1 MRRMPRAAAV
11 AGLTAA
17 ALIAPAGAAHAQAD
31 TTPPAIDVAVLD
43 PPASHRL
50 NGWYRAAPVTMNLRA
65 TDDVAVAQ
73 FEYSTDG
80 GASYTTVP
88 VAPGSP
94 VTTSVAISNE
104 GLGTN
109 SIRYR
114 ARDTSGNVS
123 TVPSTAG
130 RTESIR
136 IDTRPPTATFSQ
148 IVDGHVG
155 HAATLTPSRADAPTP
170 PSSSGNPGNVAV
182 LDMWVDG
189 ELVYPLPVA
198 TSDLSLGLHTIRLK
212 LGDPAG
218 NAQLVTQT
226 FIVTTS
232 FADVDALLTRFET
245 AGGVSADVAAAL
257 RAKLTEARDF
267 ADAGNAKRATQALN
281 QFASIANDQIPPG
294 SAARDTLVAD
304 ARYLADQLNGRLPA
318 EPDTGV
324 ELAAAEGPTLYPDPQ
339 LAPLPHNPEADFDV
353 LVFSRTTGFRHDHIP
368 HTILSIQQQGAS
380 ENFNV
385 DVYDPALPTVSLPT
399 SPFLSLAE
407 LQKYETIVFES
418 TVGHGPG
425 PLNLDTERP
434 NFEAYVRG
442 GGGYVGI
449 HGAADM
455 ASTMGSNPWNWY
467 SNLVGGWFVN
477 HPNGRSGFGHCGSC
491 FHTEVVTEDH
501 SHPATAHLPDKWPTV
516 DELYNFDRP
525 SATIRSDVHT
535 LLSLTESS
543 YRFGLNNNVSATT
556 PLMGGDH
563 PIAWCQN
570 WEGGRAFSNI
580 LGHARWQYYTKQFT
594 DTILGGIETT
604 AGRKDANCSSYRETR
619 LLIAGEAG
627 AGLTQAAADSAG
639 ALLEQARTAYLAK
652 EYATAI
658 PALNAIVELSDDP
671 AAGDAAARAEL
682 GRQARDLR
690 VWMQDLNNG

>member
-1 MRRMPRAAAV
+1 MRWKSRAAVV
-11 AGLTAA
+11 AGMAA
-17 ALIAPAGAAHAQAD
+17 AAFTVPAGAAHAQAD
-31 TTPPAIDVAVLD
+31 TTPPAIDVAALD
-43 PPASHRL
+43 PPASHQL
-50 NGWYRAAPVTMNLRA
+50 NGWYRAPVTMHLRA

-73 FEYSTDG
+73 FEYSTDS
-80 GASYTTVP
+80 GATYTTVP

-94 VTTSVAISNE
+94 VTTSVVIANE
-104 GLGTN
+104 GLASN

-123 TVPSTAG
+123 TVTSTAG
-130 RTESIR
+130 RTASIR
-136 IDTRPPTATFSQ
+136 IDTRPPTATFPQ
-148 IVDGHVG
+148 IVDGRVG

-170 PSSSGNPGNVAV
+170 PFSSGNAGNVAV
-182 LDMWVDG
+182 LDMWIDD
-189 ELVYPLPVA
+189 ELVYPKPVI
-198 TSDLSLGLHTIRLK
+198 TGDLSLGLHAIKLK

-218 NAQLVTQT
+218 NAQFVTQT
-226 FIVTTS
+226 FVVTTS
-232 FADVDALLTRFET
+232 FADVDALLTRFTT
-245 AGGVSADVAAAL
+245 AGSVSSDVAAAL
-257 RAKLTEARDF
+257 RAKLTEAREL
-267 ADAGNAKRATQALN
+267 ADAGNAKRAGQTLN
-281 QFASIANDQIPPG
+281 QFVSIANDQIPPS
-294 SAARDTLVAD
+294 SAARETLVAD
-304 ARYLADQLNGRLPA
+304 ARYLIDQLNGRLAPEPA
-318 EPDTGV
+318 TGV
-324 ELAAAEGPTLYPDPQ
+324 ELAPAEGPTVYPDPQ
-339 LAPLPHNPEADFDV
+339 LAPLPHNPDADFDV

-368 HTILSIQQQGAS
+368 HTILAIQQEGIRG
-380 ENFNV
+380 NFNV

-399 SPFLSLAE
+399 SPFLAVAD

-491 FHTEVVTEDH
+491 IHTEVVTEDRN
-501 SHPATAHLPDKWPTV
+501 HPATEHLPDKWPTV

-525 SATIRSDVHT
+525 SSTIRSDVHT
-535 LLSLTESS
+535 LLSLTEST
-543 YRFGLNNNVSATT
+543 YRLSLNSNVSATT

-570 WEGGRAFSNI
+570 WEGGRAYSNI
-580 LGHARWQYYTKQFT
+580 LGHARWQYYTKQFM

-619 LLIAGEAG
+619 LLIGGEAG
-627 AGLTQAAADSAG
+627 SGLTEAAADSAG
-639 ALLEQARTAYLAK
+639 ALLEDARTAYLAK
-652 EYATAI
+652 EYTTAI
-658 PALNAIVELSDDP
+658 PALNAIVDLSHDP

-682 GRQARDLR
+682 SRQAGDLR
-690 VWMQDLNNG
+690 LWMQDLNNG

>member
-1 MRRMPRAAAV
+1 MASKSRVFVALVTALLACALGASAASAQSPPTIDAVDSPVQAFQPDSVTVSQGDMVTWEFDQAAA
-11 AGLTAA
+11 T
-17 ALIAPAGAAHAQAD
+17 H
-31 TTPPAIDVAVLD
+31 
-43 PPASHRL
+43 S
-50 NGWYRAAPVTMNLRA
+50 VT
-65 TDDVAVAQ
+65 
-73 FEYSTDG
+73 S
-80 GASYTTVP
+80 
-88 VAPGSP
+88 
-94 VTTSVAISNE
+94 
-104 GLGTN
+104 
-109 SIRYR
+109 
-114 ARDTSGNVS
+114 TSGNW
-123 TVPSTAG
+123 T
-130 RTESIR
+130 
-136 IDTRPPTATFSQ
+136 IDETR
-148 IVDGHVG
+148 
-155 HAATLTPSRADAPTP
+155 
-170 PSSSGNPGNVAV
+170 N
-182 LDMWVDG
+182 
-189 ELVYPLPVA
+189 
-198 TSDLSLGLHTIRLK
+198 
-212 LGDPAG
+212 
-218 NAQLVTQT
+218 
-226 FIVTTS
+226 
-232 FADVDALLTRFET
+232 
-245 AGGVSADVAAAL
+245 AGGAAVTRSFNTPGTYTFNCKFHPTMTGTVTVTA
-257 RAKLTEARDF
+257 
-267 ADAGNAKRATQALN
+267 AG
-281 QFASIANDQIPPG
+281 
-294 SAARDTLVAD
+294 
-304 ARYLADQLNGRLPA
+304 
-318 EPDTGV
+318 EPR
-324 ELAAAEGPTLYPDPQ
+324 
-339 LAPLPHNPEADFDV
+339 FDV

-658 PALNAIVELSDDP
+658 PALNAIVELSNDP